1 MAVRIEEARGENSAA
16 EIVMLLRRRGTEN
29 LRLNRLHHPRP
40 DQHRRASKLSAGAV
54 CQPEVAEKFT

>member
-1 MAVRIEEARGENSAA
+1 
-16 EIVMLLRRRGTEN
+16 MLLRRRGTEN

-40 DQHRRASKLSAGAV
+40 DQHRRASKLRAGAV